1 MLSDTDIDEILQPI
15 YDEMAQVKAL
25 ADIARLTDLVRKKAI
40 TITQWSAAV
49 AFIRK
54 TQQSRRLDPPPSIA
68 LPPPTPRLP
77 PPQAKNS
84 DIIYNELM
92 KELDREDVAEVRRIK
107 RREEKRRNRAR
118 KCGSEPPAYV
128 NALLSQDLGDMPPP
142 PQYSEFD
149 F

>member
-49 AFIRK
+49 AIIRK

-77 PPQAKNS
+77 PPLAKNS

-92 KELDREDVAEVRRIK
+92 KELDREDVAEAK
-107 RREEKRRNRAR
+107 NQTAR
-118 KCGSEPPAYV
+118 GETT
-128 NALLSQDLGDMPPP
+128 
-142 PQYSEFD
+142 
-149 F
+149 